1 MLVWTSNFPLFSID
15 FQPRFL
21 DAQADIEFPAM
32 FHCHRLDAHHEQKC
46 LYHGFV
52 YIICC
57 CFIDNIIAMDKGVTH
72 LHEEGDFREDDV
84 SPWPF
89 THTPGYSNNGLQHN
103 NSLGTLTGLT
113 NPHQILGNNLLVG
126 LTQFDNTWNNSGQ
139 YNLQPSY
146 HQNNMSLLG
155 HQHPTS
161 EGLKCATMAENQ
173 MEATNRFL
181 SEFDGGEGNNV
192 GMSTAKETKNGKGRG
207 KGKGRKRK
215 GKGPAEKAKATF
227 GEESKVLFVVAPLHD
242 INHDIMMIS
251 SNTHYKAL
259 WNYLKTCMREDSDD
273 LFGDVGMDGSIAFGD
288 ELMIV
293 AMEFLCSL
301 SDMRNGIT
309 NSGVDVRRRVTEKQY
324 STGII
329 SLLNVCHFMS
339 AR

>member
-1 MLVWTSNFPLFSID
+1 MLKQTSNFPLS
-15 FQPRFL
+15 
-21 DAQADIEFPAM
+21 M
-32 FHCHRLDAHHEQKC
+32 FHRHGLYSHHEQKC
-46 LYHGFV
+46 LYHRFV
-52 YIICC
+52 HIIWCY
-57 CFIDNIIAMDKGVTH
+57 FIDDIIASMDKGVTH
-72 LHEEGDFREDDV
+72 LHEEGDFSRDNDV

-89 THTPGYSNNGLQHN
+89 TDTPGYSNNGLQHN

-113 NPHQILGNNLLVG
+113 NPHQILGNNLLVS
-126 LTQFDNTWNNSGQ
+126 LTQFNHNTQNNCGQ
-139 YNLQPSY
+139 YNLQPY
-146 HQNNMSLLG
+146 HQNNMSPLG

-173 MEATNRFL
+173 IEATNRFL

-192 GMSTAKETKNGKGRG
+192 GMSTAKETKHGKGRG

-227 GEESKVLFVVAPLHD
+227 GKESKVLFVVAPLND
-242 INHDIMMIS
+242 INHDVMMIS
-251 SNTHYKAL
+251 SNIHYKAL
-259 WNYLKTCMREDSDD
+259 WNYLKTCMREDTED
-273 LFGDVGMDGSIAFGD
+273 LLGDVGMDGSIAFGD

-301 SDMRNGIT
+301 FDMRDGIT
-309 NSGVDVRRRVTEKQY
+309 HSGVDMRRRLTEKQY

>member
-1 MLVWTSNFPLFSID
+1 M
-15 FQPRFL
+15 
-21 DAQADIEFPAM
+21 
-32 FHCHRLDAHHEQKC
+32 
-46 LYHGFV
+46 
-52 YIICC
+52 
-57 CFIDNIIAMDKGVTH
+57 TH
-72 LHEEGDFREDDV
+72 PHEEEDFRRDDNV

-103 NSLGTLTGLT
+103 NSLGTLTGGLI
-113 NPHQILGNNLLVG
+113 NRHQILDNNLLVG
-126 LTQFDNTWNNSGQ
+126 LTQFYNTQNNGGQ
-139 YNLQPSY
+139 YNIQLY
-146 HQNNMSLLG
+146 HQNNMSPFG

-161 EGLKCATMAENQ
+161 EGLNCATMAENQ
-173 MEATNRFL
+173 IEATNRFL
-181 SEFDGGEGNNV
+181 SELDGGEGNNV
-192 GMSTAKETKNGKGRG
+192 GTSTAKETKHGKGRG

-301 SDMRNGIT
+301 FDMRDGT
-309 NSGVDVRRRVTEKQY
+309 THSGVDVRRRITEKRY

-329 SLLNVCHFMS
+329 SLLNACHFMS

>member
-1 MLVWTSNFPLFSID
+1 MLTMNRNVCIINL
-15 FQPRFL
+15 
-21 DAQADIEFPAM
+21 
-32 FHCHRLDAHHEQKC
+32 
-46 LYHGFV
+46 

-57 CFIDNIIAMDKGVTH
+57 YFIDDIIAMDEGVTH
-72 LHEEGDFREDDV
+72 PHEERDFRGDSV

-89 THTPGYSNNGLQHN
+89 THTPGYGNNGLQHN
-103 NSLGTLTGLT
+103 NSFGTLTGLR
-113 NPHQILGNNLLVG
+113 NPHRILGNNLLVG
-126 LTQFDNTWNNSGQ
+126 LTQFNNTQNNTSVQ
-139 YNLQPSY
+139 YNLQPY
-146 HQNNMSLLG
+146 NQNNMLPLG
-155 HQHPTS
+155 HQRPTS
-161 EGLKCATMAENQ
+161 EGLMCATMAENQ
-173 MEATNRFL
+173 TEATNRFL
-181 SEFDGGEGNNV
+181 SEVDGGEGNNV
-192 GMSTAKETKNGKGRG
+192 GMSTAKETKHGKGRG

-227 GEESKVLFVVAPLHD
+227 GEESKVLFVVAPLQN

-301 SDMRNGIT
+301 FDMRDGT
-309 NSGVDVRRRVTEKQY
+309 THSGVDVRRRITEKRY

-329 SLLNVCHFMS
+329 SLLNACHFMS